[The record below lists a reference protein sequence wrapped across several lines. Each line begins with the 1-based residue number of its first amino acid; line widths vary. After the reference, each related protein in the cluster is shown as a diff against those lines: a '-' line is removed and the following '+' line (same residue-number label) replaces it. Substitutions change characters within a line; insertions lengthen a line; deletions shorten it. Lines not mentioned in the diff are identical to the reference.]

1 MANEDELLRLG
12 EGAKSLLDSEVFT
25 QTINDLVNQSFHT
38 FCNSKPEDKEGR
50 ELAFHHYRALTDIVH
65 TLQQRVS
72 IRDEIVAKGEA
83 ADNKQEE
90 S

>member
-25 QTINDLVNQSFHT
+25 RTINDLVNQSFHT
-38 FCNSKPEDKEGR
+38 FCNSKPEDTEGR
-50 ELAFHHYRALTDIVH
+50 ELAYHHYRALTDIVH

-72 IRDEIVAKGEA
+72 VRDEIVAKGA

>member
-1 MANEDELLRLG
+1 MSNEDELVRLG
-12 EGAKSLLDSEVFT
+12 AGAATLLESEVFN
-25 QTINDLVNQSFHT
+25 QTINDLVNQAFHT
-38 FCNSKPEDKEGR
+38 FCNSKPEDTENR
-50 ELAFHHYRALTDIVH
+50 ELAYHHYRALTDIVH

-72 IRDEIVAKGEA
+72 VRDEIVAKGA

>member
-1 MANEDELLRLG
+1 MSNEDELLRLG
-12 EGAKSLLDSEVFT
+12 DGAKSLLDSEVFN

-38 FCNSKPEDKEGR
+38 FCNSKPEDKEAR
-50 ELAFHHYRALTDIVH
+50 ELAYHHYRALIDLVH

-72 IRDEIVAKGEA
+72 VRDEIVAKGQT
-83 ADNKQEE
+83 ADNQQED

>member
-12 EGAKSLLDSEVFT
+12 EGAKSLLDSEVFNR
-25 QTINDLVNQSFHT
+25 TINDLVNQAFHT
-38 FCNSKPEDKEGR
+38 FCNSKPGNTEDR
-50 ELAFHHYRALTDIVH
+50 EQAYHHYRALTDIVH

-72 IRDEIVAKGEA
+72 VRDEIVAKGA
-83 ADNKQEE
+83 ADNQQEE